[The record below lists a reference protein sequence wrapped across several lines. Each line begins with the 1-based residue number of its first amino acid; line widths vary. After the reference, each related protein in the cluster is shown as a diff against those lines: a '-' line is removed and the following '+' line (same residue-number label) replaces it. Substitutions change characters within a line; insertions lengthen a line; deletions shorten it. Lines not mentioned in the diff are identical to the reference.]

1 VDGLTSTERVTALVG
16 HELRVPLAVAFM
28 YVGIARKYV
37 RDARPDADVSWALST
52 IGHELQRLD
61 RLLSRVIEIE
71 ERGRAVVRPSQ
82 IDLAAVVNRTVA
94 DTLAVEPQ
102 ALPNV
107 NVSLDDGGSIVG
119 WWDDMAVEEVVRNL
133 LSNAM
138 RFGEGR
144 PIRVVAERMEK
155 GARIVVEDQGQGVA
169 ARDRARIFQRGVRA
183 PARRGGGLGLGLW
196 LVREL
201 VRAHGGRVVVRSRP
215 GGGAVFT
222 VSLLE
227 RPPADAGR
235 ISRRPGPPARR
246 RGQGKLGA
254 RLSAERLL
262 VFAKHLFRA
271 ATFGELLAA
280 ARDEVR
286 SVVGYRHVWFM
297 VADRARA
304 GELRLI
310 DFSGGN
316 RDVVWKV
323 APVLKVKG
331 DRFLEDLV
339 ASDGPVVIAD
349 ARMDPRTDKRIVE
362 QLQNR
367 TLINI
372 PLRVL
377 DRPLG
382 IFGVGTFG
390 DEGCRAPSQ
399 PELDYLVGMAAQIA
413 VAAARIRFLEA

>member
-1 VDGLTSTERVTALVG
+1 VTALVG
-16 HELRVPLAVAFM
+16 HEIRVPLAVAFM

-37 RDARPDADVSWALST
+37 RDARPDTDVSWALST
-52 IGHELQRLD
+52 IARELQRLE
-61 RLLSRVIEIE
+61 RLISRVIELE
-71 ERGRAVVRPSQ
+71 ERGRAIVRARE
-82 IDLAAVVNRTVA
+82 IDLAVVVGKAVA
-94 DTLAVEPQ
+94 DTLAVEP
-102 ALPNV
+102 NERS
-107 NVSLDDGGSIVG
+107 NVSMDDGGRIIG
-119 WWDDMAVEEVVRNL
+119 WWDDVAVEEVVRNL

-144 PIRVVAERMEK
+144 PIRVVAERVAK
-155 GARIVVEDQGQGVA
+155 GARILVEDQGQGIA
-169 ARDRARIFQRGVRA
+169 ARDRARIFRRGVRA
-183 PARRGGGLGLGLW
+183 SPHKGGGLGLGLW

-201 VRAHGGRVVVRSRP
+201 VRAHGGRVTVRSAP
-215 GGGAVFT
+215 GRGASFT

-227 RPPADAGR
+227 RPPAGVAR
-235 ISRRPGPPARR
+235 ISRRPDPPARR
-246 RGQGKLGA
+246 RGGKTA
-254 RLSAERLL
+254 RAHLSTERLL

-286 SVVGYRHVWFM
+286 AVAGYRHVWFM
-297 VADRARA
+297 VADRAKA
-304 GELRLI
+304 DELRLI
-310 DFSGGN
+310 DYSGGN

-331 DRFLEDLV
+331 DRFLEDLI

-372 PLRVL
+372 PLRLL

>member
-1 VDGLTSTERVTALVG
+1 VTALVG

-28 YVGIARKYV
+28 YVEIARQYV

-52 IGHELQRLD
+52 IGRELQRLE
-61 RLLSRVIEIE
+61 RLISRVIELE
-71 ERGRAVVRPSQ
+71 ERGRAVVRPRE

-94 DTLAVEPQ
+94 DTLAAEPR
-102 ALPNV
+102 ALANLSV
-107 NVSLDDGGSIVG
+107 DDGGRIVG
-119 WWDDMAVEEVVRNL
+119 WWDDTAVEEVVRNL
-133 LSNAM
+133 LSNAV

-144 PIRVVAERMEK
+144 PIRVVAARVGK
-155 GARIVVEDQGQGVA
+155 GARIVVEDQGQGIA
-169 ARDRARIFQRGVRA
+169 ARDRARIFRRGVRA
-183 PARRGGGLGLGLW
+183 PLRRGGGLGVGLW

-201 VRAHGGRVVVRSRP
+201 VRAHGGRVTVKSRP
-215 GGGAVFT
+215 GRGAVFT

-227 RPPADAGR
+227 RPPAGAGR
-235 ISRRPGPPARR
+235 ISRRPEPPARR
-246 RGQGKLGA
+246 RGRGHGTA
-254 RLSAERLL
+254 RADLSAKRLL
-262 VFAKHLFRA
+262 VFARHLFRA

-286 SVVGYRHVWFM
+286 KVVGYRHVWFM

-304 GELRLI
+304 DELRLI
-310 DFSGGN
+310 DFSGGK

-331 DRFLEDLV
+331 DRFLEDLI
-339 ASDGPVVIAD
+339 ASDEPVVIAD
-349 ARMDPRTDKRIVE
+349 ARVDPRTDKRIVE

-367 TLINI
+367 TLVNI
-372 PLRVL
+372 PLRLL
-377 DRPLG
+377 DKPLG